1 MRPLLDYSTTVEEI
15 CTLLSAQSSLNGQ
28 LKITGVSSDDKSV
41 QPGDLF
47 LAYPGKN
54 SHGAEFVKSAL
65 EKGALA
71 ILTDADGAEIAEG
84 FPLIV
89 VKNVRIA
96 GALVSAHLFG
106 KPIQEMVSIG
116 ITGTNGKTTVSTLL
130 YQLLQMAGRD
140 SGLIGTVESRIG
152 RQRYES
158 LRTTPEADTLQSIA
172 ASMKEQ
178 HIRHLVMEVSSH
190 AMVMNRMVGSHFAI
204 VGFTNLTQDHLDFH
218 GDMQSYFSAKARLFS
233 LEFADQAFINID
245 DPYGLQLFDSC
256 GIPATSLSRRNT
268 QATWHY
274 TSIFPTSAG
283 TEISIR
289 GVGGIL
295 IETST
300 SLRGE
305 FNLDNL
311 LLVVAIAN
319 ECGID
324 PIDLAALIPQLH
336 GAPGRMEP
344 VDRGQSFNA
353 FVDYAHTPDAVK
365 NVLRTA
371 REFTSGKVIAVLG
384 CGGDRDSSKRPLM
397 GEALNEGS
405 AIAIFTSDNPRSE
418 NPSEILNQ
426 MTSTVTI
433 SKPSRVLV
441 DRAEAIAYA
450 VSLCDPGDTLL
461 ILGKGHENGQE
472 IAGKKIEFDDRL
484 VLAKAIEAIL

>member
-1 MRPLLDYSTTVEEI
+1 MRPLLEYSITIEEI
-15 CTLLSAQSSLNGQ
+15 CTLLSAQSSLDGQ
-28 LKITGVSSDDKSV
+28 LKITGISSDDRSI
-41 QPGDLF
+41 QSGDLF
-47 LAYPGKN
+47 LAYPGAN
-54 SHGAEFVKSAL
+54 NHGAEFAQNAL
-65 EKGALA
+65 SKGALA
-71 ILTDADGAEIAEG
+71 ILTDADGAEIAKDI
-84 FPLIV
+84 PMIV
-89 VKNVRIA
+89 VNNVRIA

-106 KPIQEMVSIG
+106 KPIQEMVSIA

-130 YQLLQMAGRD
+130 YQLLQMAGRE
-140 SGLIGTVESRIG
+140 SGLIGTIESRIG

-158 LRTTPEADTLQSIA
+158 VRTTPEADTLQSLA
-172 ASMKEQ
+172 AAMNEQ
-178 HIRHLVMEVSSH
+178 HMRHLVMEVSSH
-190 AMVMNRMVGSHFAI
+190 ALVMNRMEGSHFAI
-204 VGFTNLTQDHLDFH
+204 AGFTNLTQDHLDFH

-245 DPYGLQLFDSC
+245 DPYGLQLFNSC
-256 GIPATSLSRRNT
+256 GIPAIALSQKNT
-268 QATWHY
+268 KATWHY
-274 TSIFPTSAG
+274 TSIVPTSAG
-283 TEISIR
+283 TEVSIR

-300 SLRGE
+300 ALRGE

-311 LLVVAIAN
+311 LLVVAIAA

-324 PIDLAALIPQLH
+324 PLDLAALIPRLH
-336 GAPGRMEP
+336 GAPGRMEL
-344 VDRGQSFNA
+344 VDRGQSFSA

-371 REFTSGKVIAVLG
+371 QEFTNGKVIAVLG

-397 GEALNEGS
+397 GEALSTGS
-405 AIAIFTSDNPRSE
+405 TIAIFTSDNPRSE

-426 MTSTVTI
+426 MTSTVKI
-433 SKPSRVLV
+433 AEPSSVIV

-450 VSLCDPGDTLL
+450 VSLCNPGDTLL

-484 VLAKAIEAIL
+484 VLTEAIEANA